1 MSHLSDV
8 IPSPLI
14 EMSPMKTS
22 PLALLGG
29 RIQPDAHQPPTPR
42 DILIGANGRIEGL
55 FAPGTIPAGAPSTDL
70 AGKLVVPGLV
80 DAHQHIDKS
89 RTIAS
94 VPNPRGDLEGAV
106 EVFKAYATTM
116 TREDVMARAERTLA
130 ACSARGTVAIRS
142 HANVDPETEC
152 RGIEALVEMREKWRD
167 RIRLQVV
174 GFLSRGSPGS
184 NKAREW
190 LDNSIAAGADV
201 IGGTPARVADYG
213 PFLDLL
219 FSAAERTG
227 LPIDLHLDE
236 HLDVN
241 NLHFEAVIERT
252 RAHGMQGRVVASH
265 SCALA
270 ALAPDAAQ
278 RIIEGLAEAGIGVI
292 TLPTANLFLQGRDAD
307 RLAPRGLT
315 RVNEL
320 AAAGVTVA
328 CGSDNIQDPFV
339 PTGSGDMLEIA
350 RWTLLAAHL
359 GSHELPRA
367 FTMASINPARL
378 MGLAADYGLREG
390 ARADLLIT
398 DAADCADLVAGGALS
413 RVVLF
418 GGKLVSGSL

>member
-1 MSHLSDV
+1 MTLS
-8 IPSPLI
+8 PR
-14 EMSPMKTS
+14 
-22 PLALLGG
+22 LLVGG
-29 RIQPDAHQPPTPR
+29 RIQPDAQQPPFAR
-42 DILIGANGRIEGL
+42 DILIAADGRIEGM
-55 FAPGTIPAGAPSTDL
+55 FAPGTAPACASSADL
-70 AGKLVVPGLV
+70 AGRLVVAGLV
-80 DAHQHIDKS
+80 DAHQHLDKS

-106 EVFKAYATTM
+106 EVFKAYAATM
-116 TREDVMARAERTLA
+116 TREDVIARAERTLA
-130 ACSARGTVAIRS
+130 ACLARGTVAIRS

-152 RGIEALVEMREKWRD
+152 RGLEALIEVREKWRD

-190 LDNSIAAGADV
+190 LENSIAAGADV
-201 IGGTPARVADYG
+201 IGGTPARVADYE

-219 FSAAERTG
+219 FNAAERTG

-236 HLDVN
+236 HLDTH
-241 NLHFEAVIERT
+241 NLHFEAVIART
-252 RAHGMQGRVVASH
+252 RALGMQGRVVASH

-270 ALAPDAAQ
+270 ALAPDAAR
-278 RIIEGLAEAGIGVI
+278 RIIEGLADAGIGVI

-367 FTMASINPARL
+367 FAMASSNPARL
-378 MGLAADYGLREG
+378 MGLAADYGLRAG

-398 DAADCADLVAGGALS
+398 DAVDCADLVAGGALS
-413 RVVLF
+413 RAVLY
-418 GGKLVSGSL
+418 GGRLVAGRL